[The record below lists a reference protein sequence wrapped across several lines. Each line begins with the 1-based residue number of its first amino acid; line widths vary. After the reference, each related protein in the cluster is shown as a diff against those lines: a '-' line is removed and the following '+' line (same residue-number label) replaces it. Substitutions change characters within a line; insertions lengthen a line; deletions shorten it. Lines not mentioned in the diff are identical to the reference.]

1 LRACQSTGSTA
12 FIGPVMLQSSKDH
25 ARAIPVEES
34 TEFRVPWGRF
44 RRGYGQ
50 APGMWLKFYAAGR
63 LEISQGDTRADR
75 GSEAIALRRRG

>member
-1 LRACQSTGSTA
+1 
-12 FIGPVMLQSSKDH
+12 MLQSSKDR
-25 ARAIPVEES
+25 ARATPVEES

-44 RRGYGQ
+44 RRWYGQ

-75 GSEAIALRRRG
+75 GSEAVAPLADDRFSKFPIAVAIGR

>member
-1 LRACQSTGSTA
+1 
-12 FIGPVMLQSSKDH
+12 MLQSSKDR

-44 RRGYGQ
+44 RRWYGQ

-63 LEISQGDTRADR
+63 LVISR
-75 GSEAIALRRRG
+75 